1 MVITV
6 LIVVRVIYK
15 IEHIVTMLHMERMA
29 KVLMATGLMVGY
41 AYGMEFFHCLVFWC

>member
-29 KVLMATGLMVGY
+29 KVLMATGLMVVMP
-41 AYGMEFFHCLVFWC
+41 MEWNFHCLVFWC